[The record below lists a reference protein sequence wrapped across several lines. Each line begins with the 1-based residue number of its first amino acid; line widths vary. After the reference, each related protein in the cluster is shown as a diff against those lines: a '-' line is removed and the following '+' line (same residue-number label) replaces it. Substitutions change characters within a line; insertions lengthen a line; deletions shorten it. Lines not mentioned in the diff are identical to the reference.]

1 MYENLLADVPTDL
14 WIGGEWRKAS
24 DNARFDVIDPAT
36 ENIIISV
43 ASASVE
49 DGKTAVD
56 AAQDAFAPWAAR
68 KPRERAEILRK
79 SYEVIMAQAERLA
92 KLITLENGKALADS
106 RSEVAYAAEFFRW
119 YAEEAV
125 RNIGEVSR
133 APASGARILVQHKP
147 AGVAVLVTPWNFPA
161 AMATRKIGPALAA
174 GCPVVLKPASE
185 TPLTMLALMPLL
197 EEAGVPAGV
206 VNVIPSR
213 RSGAV
218 VSAMLH
224 APRVRVVSFTGSTA
238 VGRKL
243 LHEAADNVVKPA
255 MELGGNAPF
264 IVFDDAD
271 IDAAIE
277 GAMIAKMRNMGEACT
292 AANRFYVQEKVH
304 DDFAE
309 KLTQRMAALKMGNG
323 LDDGVALGPLVN
335 AEGRDKVKELVA
347 DAVSKGAKILTGGQA
362 PGGKGYFYPATVLTG
377 VPDGAAMLNEEIFG
391 PVAAIQTF
399 RSEDEVIARANDTE
413 YGLVAYL
420 YTRDLARGM
429 RVSEKLDY
437 GMIGLNRGLVSDP
450 AAPFGGTK
458 QSGIGREGAHEGM
471 MEFLETQYVS
481 VSW

>member
-1 MYENLLADVPTDL
+1 MYDNLLAHVPTDL
-14 WIGGEWRKAS
+14 WIGGKWRKAS
-24 DNARFDVIDPAT
+24 DNQRFDVIDPAT
-36 ENIIISV
+36 ENTITTV

-49 DGKTAVD
+49 DAKAAVD
-56 AAQDAFAPWAAR
+56 AAAAAFDGWAGR

-79 SYEVIMAQAERLA
+79 AYELIMGECERIA
-92 KLITLENGKALADS
+92 KLITLENGKALSDA
-106 RSEVAYAAEFFRW
+106 RGEVAYSAEFFRW

-125 RNIGEVSR
+125 RNIGDISR
-133 APASGARILVQHKP
+133 APSSGARIFVQHKP
-147 AGVAVLVTPWNFPA
+147 AGIAVLVTPWNFPA

-197 EEAGVPAGV
+197 EEAGVPGGV

-224 APRVRVVSFTGSTA
+224 DPRVRVVSFTGSTA

-243 LHEAADNVVKPA
+243 LREAADNVVKPA

-264 IVFDDAD
+264 IVFEDAD

-292 AANRFYVQEKVH
+292 AANRFYVHEAVH
-304 DDFAE
+304 DAFAD
-309 KLTQRMAALKMGNG
+309 KLTKRMAALKMGNG

-335 AEGRDKVKELVA
+335 AEGRDKVVSLVD
-347 DAVSKGAKILTGGQA
+347 DAVSKGAKVLTGGKA
-362 PGGKGYFYPATVLTG
+362 PHGKGYFYPATVIAN
-377 VPDGAAMLNEEIFG
+377 VPDTADMLREEIFG
-391 PVAAIQTF
+391 PVAAIQIF
-399 RSEDEVIARANDTE
+399 KSEDEVVVRANDTE

-420 YTRDLARGM
+420 YTQDLSRGL
-429 RVSEKLDY
+429 RVSERLDF

-450 AAPFGGTK
+450 AAPFGGMK
-458 QSGIGREGAHEGM
+458 QSGIGREGAHEGL

-481 VSW
+481 LSW

>member
-1 MYENLLADVPTDL
+1 MYENLLAHVPTDL
-14 WIGGEWRKAS
+14 WIGGKWRKAS

-36 ENIIISV
+36 ENVITTV
-43 ASASVE
+43 ASASV
-49 DGKTAVD
+49 DDAKTAVD
-56 AAQDAFAPWAAR
+56 AAHDAFAGWAGR

-106 RSEVAYAAEFFRW
+106 CGEVAYAAEFFRW

-125 RNIGEVSR
+125 RNIGQVSR
-133 APASGARILVQHKP
+133 APSSGARILVQHRP
-147 AGVAVLVTPWNFPA
+147 AGIAVLVTPWNFPA

-213 RSGAV
+213 RSDAV

-224 APRVRVVSFTGSTA
+224 DPRVRVLSFTGSTA

-264 IVFDDAD
+264 IVFEDAD

-304 DDFAE
+304 DEFAR
-309 KLTQRMAALKMGNG
+309 KLTAKMASLKMGNG

-347 DAVSKGAKILTGGQA
+347 DAVKKGAKVLTGGQA
-362 PGGKGYFYPATVLTG
+362 PSGKGYFYPATVLTG

-391 PVAAIQTF
+391 PVASIQSF
-399 RSEDEVIARANDTE
+399 RSEDEVIRRANDTE

-420 YTRDLARGM
+420 YTEDLSRGM
-429 RVSEKLDY
+429 RVSEQLDY

-481 VSW
+481 LSW